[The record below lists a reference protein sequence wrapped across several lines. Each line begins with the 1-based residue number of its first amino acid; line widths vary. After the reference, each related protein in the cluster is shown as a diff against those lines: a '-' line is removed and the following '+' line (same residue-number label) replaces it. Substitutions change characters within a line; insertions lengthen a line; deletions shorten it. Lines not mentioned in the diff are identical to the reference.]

1 MSPWRTSL
9 PKGWRILATMSL
21 ILGVLMPVWGTSSA
35 SAQDNGSIL
44 DIAEAA
50 PESSVIFWTFDLNR
64 DSAQWKQTEEL
75 LGRIGF
81 PNALDMWEQET
92 LKQGSKKNQLT
103 QEQLDALLGGE
114 VAVAVTPDAI
124 QFAMAHHAMMGK
136 RHMGMDDEEAAA
148 ATPVVLTPDQ
158 PLGVTLILAPSD
170 PDASWEYVQGQ
181 FADLAKKNDAQVEE
195 LTYGNSDVL
204 WVAAPDMGHRK
215 MGQSDDSDSDHGND
229 HMQQREDVHPAGVA
243 AARAGDYIVA
253 GASQADVEEIIDVVN
268 GDEGSLAD
276 SDTLQQIA
284 GKLPAE
290 SLSFTYIDGVGII
303 DALGPDADKTLQS
316 LAPGMSTDVWR
327 AQAGIT
333 ISAEDIGFRTDSIAL
348 PGEGGNLDTIASQ
361 NDPAIA
367 AAAAEAPAGT
377 LFFEAG
383 KLAEGSLSTAPYAI
397 AMAMGSAQKANSGEA
412 MTELPT
418 QEEIQAQLDAVNQM
432 LGFDLKS
439 DLFDLLGGTFILFSG
454 FPNFTSNG
462 VSLDAV
468 AAIDTTDAA
477 KLSETTQKIADLI
490 KQAAPDLKLGE
501 RDVDGD
507 TVHVLKFT
515 ETGEVPAIE
524 FGVVGNQ
531 FVIGVGSGIDSLT
544 GTPADTLA
552 DDPQFQEVMGSLP
565 SEYYQVVYLDINQ
578 LAMPLMAKIG
588 SMESSDATPVAMP
601 GAALANIKAFA
612 AVGYRDGDAV
622 GSSAIL
628 YIAQS

>member
-1 MSPWRTSL
+1 ML
-9 PKGWRILATMSL
+9 PKGWRILATMIL
-21 ILGVLMPVWGTSSA
+21 ILGVMVPVWGTSSA
-35 SAQDNGSIL
+35 AAQDAGSIL

-64 DSAQWKQTEEL
+64 DSAQWQQTEEL
-75 LGRIGF
+75 LGRIGI

-92 LKQGSKKNQLT
+92 LKEGSKKNQLT
-103 QEQLDALLGGE
+103 QEELDALLGGE

-124 QFAMAHHAMMGK
+124 KFAMEHHAMMGK
-136 RHMGMDDEEAAA
+136 HGMGNEEAA

-158 PLGVTLILAPSD
+158 ALGVSLILAPSD

-195 LTYGNSDVL
+195 LTYGDSDVL
-204 WVAAPDMGHRK
+204 WVAAPDMGHHK
-215 MGQSDDSDSDHGND
+215 MGQSDDAGYGDD
-229 HMQQREDVHPAGVA
+229 HMKQWEDVQPAGVA

-253 GASQADVEEIIDVVN
+253 GVSQADVEEIIDVVN

-276 SDTLQQIA
+276 SDALQQVA
-284 GKLPAE
+284 DKLPAE
-290 SLSFTYIDGVGII
+290 ALSFTYVDGVGII
-303 DALGPDADKTLQS
+303 DSLGPDGEQALQS

-333 ISAEDIGFRTDSIAL
+333 ISAEDIGFRTDTIAL
-348 PGEGGNLDTIASQ
+348 PGEGGSFDTIASE
-361 NDPAIA
+361 NDPAIK
-367 AAAAEAPAGT
+367 AAAEEAPIGT

-397 AMAMGSAQKANSGEA
+397 AMAMGSAQKANSGEE

-418 QEEIQAQLDAVNQM
+418 QEEIQQQLDAVNQM

-454 FPNFTSNG
+454 FPNFSSNG

-468 AAIDTTDAA
+468 AAIDTTDPA
-477 KLSETTQKIADLI
+477 KLSETTQKIAGLI
-490 KQAAPDLKLGE
+490 RQAAPDLSLGE

-507 TVHVLKFT
+507 TLHVLKFT
-515 ETGEVPAIE
+515 DTGEVPAIE
-524 FGVVGNQ
+524 FGVVGDQ
-531 FVIGVGSGIDSLT
+531 FVIGVGSGVDSLT
-544 GTPADTLA
+544 GTPSETLA
-552 DDPQFQEVMGSLP
+552 DDPQFQEVMGALP
-565 SEYYQVVYLDINQ
+565 DEYYQLVYLDINQ
-578 LAMPLMAKIG
+578 LAMPLMAMMG
-588 SMESSDATPVAMP
+588 SMESSDATPVAMT